1 MSYGGVMAVNRP
13 KVGQQQ
19 FQPPQ
24 FPMMSVLEINNIL
37 EALGIIVKPE
47 DISKPNSGGV
57 HQIWS
62 ALLECLMGY
71 HQDFIEGPKTSLL
84 MQMEYKVGHS
94 ACAQRESC
102 YRIEAAS

>member
-24 FPMMSVLEINNIL
+24 FPMMSVQEINNIL

-84 MQMEYKVGHS
+84 MQMEYKVGHPV
-94 ACAQRESC
+94 CARRESC